1 MTVGIILQG
10 KGSDVIT
17 ARGTTPLRDIC
28 STLAEKG
35 IGAIL
40 VTDVA
45 DHIEGII
52 SERDI
57 VKTLAAK
64 GPEALNLPASNV
76 MTTAVVTCGEDDAI
90 MDARYFFTVL
100 AGTFEHFLMIVF
112 RPALQ
117 GGQQV
122 VSDRA
127 DVKLIN
133 SASARRSYPDT
144 ESVVTQ
150 FHLL

>member
-90 MDARYFFTVL
+90 MDVMSKMTSGRFRHVPVL
-100 AGTFEHFLMIVF
+100 RDGKVVGLISIGDAVKYRI
-112 RPALQ
+112 A
-117 GGQQV
+117 QV
-122 VSDRA
+122 EMEAEQMRTY
-127 DVKLIN
+127 I
-133 SASARRSYPDT
+133 T
-144 ESVVTQ
+144 MT
-150 FHLL
+150 

>member
-10 KGSDVIT
+10 KGHDVIT

-40 VTDVA
+40 VTDAA

-64 GPEALNLPASNV
+64 GPDSLNLPASSV
-76 MTTAVVTCGEDDAI
+76 MTTAVVTCAEEDAI
-90 MDARYFFTVL
+90 MDVMSKMTSGRFRHVPVL
-100 AGTFEHFLMIVF
+100 RDGKVVGLISIGDAVKYRI
-112 RPALQ
+112 A
-117 GGQQV
+117 QV
-122 VSDRA
+122 EMEAEQMRTY
-127 DVKLIN
+127 I
-133 SASARRSYPDT
+133 T
-144 ESVVTQ
+144 MT
-150 FHLL
+150 

>member
-40 VTDVA
+40 VTDAA

-90 MDARYFFTVL
+90 MDVMSKMTSGRFRHVPVL
-100 AGTFEHFLMIVF
+100 RDGKVVGLISIGDAVKYRI
-112 RPALQ
+112 A
-117 GGQQV
+117 QV
-122 VSDRA
+122 EMEAEQMRTY
-127 DVKLIN
+127 I
-133 SASARRSYPDT
+133 T
-144 ESVVTQ
+144 MT
-150 FHLL
+150 